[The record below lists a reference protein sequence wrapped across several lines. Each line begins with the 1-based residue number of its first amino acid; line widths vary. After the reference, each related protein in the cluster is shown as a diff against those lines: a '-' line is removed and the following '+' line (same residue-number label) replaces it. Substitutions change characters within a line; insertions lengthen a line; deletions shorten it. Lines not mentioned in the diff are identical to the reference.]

1 MVSLDTYEA
10 LDLWVPISIALFLM
24 VASFLAVLAGF
35 LGYDCH
41 YVARFFIDII
51 QLNFPDLK
59 AKRDK
64 SECIGSFSVD
74 IDDSKL
80 GKWAVITLTFL
91 IVPFTVSTTFV
102 TFWNVYLVEEEM
114 GGDCVPNFDCFPMY
128 HGEHC
133 QRMPVDNCSQVFDLS
148 DKMIASVVDLNNVTA
163 VSGGQ
168 MEDDGDMEIRYECY
182 RFVFRYAEGI
192 GAAGGVL
199 FFTGAFSKLYFGL
212 LVAISSMKNKSLKIV
227 LSIIVWVCAG
237 ILCLLF
243 IVLNASIPVFR
254 KAVFQTNTD
263 IIQFAMYAA
272 NFILLVVC
280 GLFVSFGIW
289 WPTCSCHHK

>member
-1 MVSLDTYEA
+1 MVSLSTYEA
-10 LDLWVPISIALFLM
+10 LDLWVPIMIAVILAI
-24 VASFLAVLAGF
+24 ASVILVTVGF
-35 LGYDCH
+35 RCYDGN
-41 YVARFFIDII
+41 YLPRIFIEII

-59 AKRDK
+59 AKKDK
-64 SECIGSFSVD
+64 SDCSGSFNVD
-74 IDDSKL
+74 IDGSKL
-80 GKWAVITLTFL
+80 HKNVVIILAFL
-91 IVPFTVSTTFV
+91 VVPATVSTMFV

-182 RFVFRYAEGI
+182 RLVFRYAEGI

-243 IVLNASIPVFR
+243 IVLNASIPIVR
-254 KAVFQTNTD
+254 EAVFQTNTD

>member
-1 MVSLDTYEA
+1 MVSLSTYEA
-10 LDLWVPISIALFLM
+10 LDRWVPTVIAVILAI
-24 VASFLAVLAGF
+24 ASVILVTVGF
-35 LGYDCH
+35 RCYDGN
-41 YVARFFIDII
+41 YLPRIFIEII

-59 AKRDK
+59 AKKDK
-64 SECIGSFSVD
+64 SDCSGSFNVD
-74 IDDSKL
+74 IDGSKL
-80 GKWAVITLTFL
+80 HKNVVIILAFL
-91 IVPFTVSTTFV
+91 VVPATVSTMFV

-182 RFVFRYAEGI
+182 RLVFRYAEGI

-199 FFTGAFSKLYFGL
+199 FFTAAFSKLYFGL
-212 LVAISSMKNKSLKIV
+212 LVAIYSLDDTPCIV
-227 LSIIVWVCAG
+227 LSIIVCGFAG
-237 ILCLLF
+237 FVLFLF
-243 IVLNASIPVFR
+243 IVFNASIPLFR

-263 IIQFAMYAA
+263 YIQFTTYAL
-272 NFILLVVC
+272 NFLILVIC
-280 GLFVSFGIW
+280 GVFVAIGLG
-289 WPTCSCHHK
+289 

>member
-35 LGYDCH
+35 LGYDRH
-41 YVARFFIDII
+41 YVPRFFIDII

-64 SECIGSFSVD
+64 SECVGSFSVD
-74 IDDSKL
+74 IDGSKL

-128 HGEHC
+128 HGEHR
-133 QRMPVDNCSQVFDLS
+133 QRMPVDNCSQVFDLN
-148 DKMIASVVDLNNVTA
+148 DKMR
-163 VSGGQ
+163 

-227 LSIIVWVCAG
+227 LSVIVWVCAG

-243 IVLNASIPVFR
+243 IVLNASIPVFSN
-254 KAVFQTNTD
+254 AVFQTNTD

-289 WPTCSCHHK
+289 WPSCHHK